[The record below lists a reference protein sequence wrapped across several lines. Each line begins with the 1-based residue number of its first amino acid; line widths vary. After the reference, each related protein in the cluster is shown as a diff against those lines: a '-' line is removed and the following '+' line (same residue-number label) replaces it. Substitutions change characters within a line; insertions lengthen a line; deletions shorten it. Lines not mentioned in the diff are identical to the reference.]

1 MHLKIRK
8 IQHKLTQMFIHSNA
22 VLPCLGF
29 ALCCSYIK
37 SQRSTSLNSRHD
49 VRVVLCADSR
59 GHRKTHT
66 HNHEFAIRQ
75 SCSLIHIKTLTH
87 THSVTLILPLFCSLT
102 RLCIFLQP
110 PPTHTHTVYLSS
122 PSHTLPYGAKGA
134 QQKQYRYFMAFLP
147 LCTGRW
153 WHFTDNLSALMLL

>member
-1 MHLKIRK
+1 
-8 IQHKLTQMFIHSNA
+8 MFIHSNA

-59 GHRKTHT
+59 GHKKNKKKTHT
-66 HNHEFAIRQ
+66 HSCVFAIRQ
-75 SCSLIHIKTLTH
+75 TCSHIHIETLTH
-87 THSVTLILPLFCSLT
+87 SFTLILPLVRSCTHFY
-102 RLCIFLQP
+102 IFFWQ
-110 PPTHTHTVYLSS
+110 PTHTHSVYLSS
-122 PSHTLPYGAKGA
+122 PSHTLPHGAKGA
-134 QQKQYRYFMAFLP
+134 EQKWYRYVMAFLS
-147 LCTGRW
+147 LCTGCW